1 MLYLQY
7 YPHWTE
13 KRLEIGELGFLELV
27 DPDRCGWAGEGF
39 VPSMAES
46 IEGFAEIAH

>member
-1 MLYLQY
+1 MHMIL
-7 YPHWTE
+7 HGSD